1 MGTSTSPAPA
11 PAPAPSPAPPLSGFG
26 FLRRF
31 GVINFVALAVA
42 TGLVLAAAFLIATR
56 RVPDGG
62 LPIVL
67 AALVFAALCFGMS
80 AAAGRTR
87 LGLFIESVEVPPLP
101 SPFLGPSRTWRAGTF
116 GIGVIFLATFA
127 YVLQWYE
134 RPLGA
139 ALFAALAA
147 AVLVY
152 GLRAVLGRPER
163 YLAITREGLEMV
175 HGEWFWTLG
184 WDNVAEI
191 RLGGSAAGTAVLF
204 VANDP
209 ESLVRTA
216 RRRGA
221 GEGGTGTG
229 AGTGAG
235 TGTGTGAGG
244 AARGDL
250 EALTRAALAVD
261 RDRRWFGADVVVFDA
276 SLPESARVFFERCR
290 LLVQDPRTREG
301 LPAGPV
307 FLP

>member
-1 MGTSTSPAPA
+1 MAG
-11 PAPAPSPAPPLSGFG
+11 LG

-42 TGLVLAAAFLIATR
+42 TGLVLTAAFLIATR

-101 SPFLGPSRTWRAGTF
+101 APFLGPSRSWRAGTF

-127 YVLQWYE
+127 YVLHWYE

-147 AVLVY
+147 AVFVY

-209 ESLVRTA
+209 ETLVRTA
-216 RRRGA
+216 RRRAPAGEAGAGA
-221 GEGGTGTG
+221 GEAPAAG
-229 AGTGAG
+229 ASKGN
-235 TGTGTGAGG
+235 
-244 AARGDL
+244 L
-250 EALTRAALAVD
+250 EALTRAALPVD

-301 LPAGPV
+301 LPPGPV